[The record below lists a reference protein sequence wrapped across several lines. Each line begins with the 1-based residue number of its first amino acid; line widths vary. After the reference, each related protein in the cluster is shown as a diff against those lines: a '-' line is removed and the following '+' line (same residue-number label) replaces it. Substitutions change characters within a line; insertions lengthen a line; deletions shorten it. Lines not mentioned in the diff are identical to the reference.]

1 MAGLTHDDLGGVN
14 VLHKAHQ
21 GARHTAH
28 GAGTA
33 LLDDLRGRQAQLQ
46 ERGELL
52 QDPIYAFSH
61 DLHTPLLALT
71 DQLLLVAKYESGEA
85 EDEPRSV
92 DLREVTLGVISQLQE
107 SAGGRETTFETELG
121 GVRVRAGGTT
131 CAARSRTC

>member
-1 MAGLTHDDLGGVN
+1 MS

-52 QDPIYAFSH
+52 QDLIYAFSH
-61 DLHTPLLALT
+61 DLRTPLLALT

-107 SAGGRETTFETELG
+107 
-121 GVRVRAGGTT
+121 RAGGTT
-131 CAARSRTC
+131 CAARSRTCWKTPCASARRAARCG